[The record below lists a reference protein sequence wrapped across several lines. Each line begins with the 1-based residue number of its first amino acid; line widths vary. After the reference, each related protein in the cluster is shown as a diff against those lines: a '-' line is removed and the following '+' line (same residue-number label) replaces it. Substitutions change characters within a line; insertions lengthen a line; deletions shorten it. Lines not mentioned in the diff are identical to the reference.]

1 MVIVLTEKMGFC
13 PYFKKYIVSKQ
24 EIVLDIL
31 KNKDKSLFSPCIDIA
46 NPNPNP

>member
-13 PYFKKYIVSKQ
+13 LYFKRYIVSKQ

-31 KNKDKSLFSPCIDIA
+31 KNKDKSPFSPYINIA
-46 NPNPNP
+46 NSNP